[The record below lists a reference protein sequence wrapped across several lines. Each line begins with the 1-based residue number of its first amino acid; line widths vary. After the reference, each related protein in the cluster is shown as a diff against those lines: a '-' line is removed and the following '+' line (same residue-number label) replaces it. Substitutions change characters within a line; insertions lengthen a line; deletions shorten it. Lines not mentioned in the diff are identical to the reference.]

1 MQTRDKVEGLSNRRE
16 FSQPL
21 ECLYQDMQTQ
31 EKVFY
36 CFYRMT
42 FPRKKAKLSC
52 LELWLKEKFLP
63 VAKSCT
69 RSLHA
74 LSVLVVQKKS
84 FPKYA
89 FFTLK
94 MSTQVKNNTACFQRF
109 YKIQPTRKW
118 VNKVNLSSFSTQN
131 LSQFRTCVISAR
143 KAKHLDVTTL
153 FTYSRANM
161 PLGQSDCAY
170 CLSYFYKMLYSVWK
184 ARKIFLTIICSTRWT
199 CIIHQETH
207 QCHVWLVLFIVW
219 VVSPSLPQR
228 QSQ

>member
-131 LSQFRTCVISAR
+131 LFQIRACVISAR
-143 KAKHLDVTTL
+143 KAKHLDVTTM
-153 FTYSRANM
+153 FTYSYANTTLSQSERA
-161 PLGQSDCAY
+161 Y
-170 CLSYFYKMLYSVWK
+170 YLSYFIKCSIRSSLET
-184 ARKIFLTIICSTRWT
+184 RKNSLQSLHYT
-199 CIIHQETH
+199 
-207 QCHVWLVLFIVW
+207 LFA
-219 VVSPSLPQR
+219 
-228 QSQ
+228 

>member
-1 MQTRDKVEGLSNRRE
+1 MALIKRE
-16 FSQPL
+16 IFTSR
-21 ECLYQDMQTQ
+21 EVLY
-31 EKVFY
+31 
-36 CFYRMT
+36 
-42 FPRKKAKLSC
+42 AKLVC
-52 LELWLKEKFLP
+52 VLKNQFLFN
-63 VAKSCT
+63 
-69 RSLHA
+69 L
-74 LSVLVVQKKS
+74 QKRC
-84 FPKYA
+84 FPKTE
-89 FFTLK
+89 FFSLK
-94 MSTQVKNNTACFQRF
+94 MPAQAKRNWRSMFLKIFQVLAD
-109 YKIQPTRKW
+109 YEM

>member
-1 MQTRDKVEGLSNRRE
+1 MWGWWGGGITRCTSRQSHTPPLIYHLSNRKRFPCLHSLIQTREGLGEFETVMQTRDEVEGLHNRRE

-36 CFYRMT
+36 CFYRIT

-74 LSVLVVQKKS
+74 LSVLVLQKK
-84 FPKYA
+84 A
-89 FFTLK
+89 FQNTRFSRLK
-94 MSTQVKNNTACFQRF
+94 CQLKWKINNTACFQRF

-131 LSQFRTCVISAR
+131 LFQIRACVISAR
-143 KAKHLDVTTL
+143 KA
-153 FTYSRANM
+153 
-161 PLGQSDCAY
+161 
-170 CLSYFYKMLYSVWK
+170 
-184 ARKIFLTIICSTRWT
+184 
-199 CIIHQETH
+199 
-207 QCHVWLVLFIVW
+207 
-219 VVSPSLPQR
+219 
-228 QSQ
+228 